1 MKFNVAGRSR
11 DRRRR
16 WSLAIAY
23 AVLLASCDSPFAPE
37 KQEVER
43 LDVNPPV
50 LTLVVGGTTT
60 VTARVFGP
68 NDALMLGAKVFWSTQ
83 DPTVVT
89 VSQEGVVNGIAAGTA
104 QIAASSG
111 GQSRPESESI
121 AIAVTASEPSRTKA
135 PPSDWA
141 TVCSR

>member
-1 MKFNVAGRSR
+1 MKSKVAGRSP

-50 LTLVVGGTTT
+50 LTLVVGTNAT

-68 NDALMLGAKVFWSTQ
+68 NDALILGAKVFWSTQ

-89 VSQEGVVNGIAAGTA
+89 VSQDGVVN
-104 QIAASSG
+104 
-111 GQSRPESESI
+111 
-121 AIAVTASEPSRTKA
+121 AV
-135 PPSDWA
+135 
-141 TVCSR
+141 